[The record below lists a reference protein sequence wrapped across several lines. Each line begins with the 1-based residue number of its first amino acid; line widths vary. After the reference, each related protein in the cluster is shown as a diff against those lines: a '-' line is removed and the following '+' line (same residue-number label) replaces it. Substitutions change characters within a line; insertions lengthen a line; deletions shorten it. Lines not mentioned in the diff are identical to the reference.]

1 VRRRGA
7 DRTLIVAGLATAV
20 VGALELL
27 DQLGAIDMRFGYTAP
42 LLLAA
47 AGVVLLVAGMS

>member
-7 DRTLIVAGLATAV
+7 DRTLIVAGLATMV

-27 DQLGAIDMRFGYTAP
+27 DQLGAIEMRFGYTTP

-47 AGVVLLVAGMS
+47 AGVVLLTAGMS

>member
-1 VRRRGA
+1 VSRRGV
-7 DRTLIVAGLATAV
+7 DRTLIVAGLATIV

-27 DQLGAIDMRFGYTAP
+27 DQLGAIDMRFRYTAP

-47 AGVVLLVAGMS
+47 AGVVLLVAGLS

>member
-1 VRRRGA
+1 MRRRDA
-7 DRTLIVAGLATAV
+7 DRTLIVAGAVTIV

-27 DQLGAIDMRFGYTAP
+27 DQLDVIDMGFGYTAP

-47 AGVVLLVAGMS
+47 AGVVLLAAGLR

>member
-7 DRTLIVAGLATAV
+7 DRTLIVAGLATMV

-27 DQLGAIDMRFGYTAP
+27 DQLGAIEMRFGYTAP

-47 AGVVLLVAGMS
+47 AGVVLLTAGMS

>member
-1 VRRRGA
+1 MRRGGA
-7 DRTLIVAGLATAV
+7 DRALIVAGVATVV

-27 DQLGAIDMRFGYTAP
+27 DQLGAIALGFGYTAP

-47 AGVVLLVAGMS
+47 AGAVLLAAGLR

>member
-1 VRRRGA
+1 MRRQGA
-7 DRTLIVAGLATAV
+7 DRALIVAGVATVV

-27 DQLGAIDMRFGYTAP
+27 DQVGVIDMRFGYTAP

-47 AGVVLLVAGMS
+47 AGVVLLAAGWS

>member
-1 VRRRGA
+1 MSRGSA
-7 DRTLIVAGLATAV
+7 DRTLIVAGLATIV

-27 DQLGAIDMRFGYTAP
+27 DQLGAIDLRFGYTAP

-47 AGVVLLVAGMS
+47 AGVVLLAAGMR

>member
-1 VRRRGA
+1 MRGRGA
-7 DRTLIVAGLATAV
+7 DRTLIVAGAATIV

-27 DQLGAIDMRFGYTAP
+27 DQLDVIDLRFGYTAP

-47 AGVVLLVAGMS
+47 AGVVLLAAGLR

>member
-1 VRRRGA
+1 VSRRRA
-7 DRTLIVAGLATAV
+7 DRTLLVAGAATVV

-27 DQLGAIDMRFGYTAP
+27 DQLGAIHLGFGYTAP

-47 AGVVLLVAGMS
+47 AGAVLLAAGLW

>member
-1 VRRRGA
+1 MRRGGA
-7 DRTLIVAGLATAV
+7 DRALSVAGVATVV

-27 DQLGAIDMRFGYTAP
+27 DQLGAIALGFGYTAP

-47 AGVVLLVAGMS
+47 AGAVLLAAGLR

>member
-1 VRRRGA
+1 MRRQGA
-7 DRTLIVAGLATAV
+7 DRTLIVAGLATIV

-27 DQLGAIDMRFGYTAP
+27 DQVGAIDMGFGYTMP

-47 AGVVLLVAGMS
+47 AGVVLLSAGLP

>member
-1 VRRRGA
+1 VRSGGA
-7 DRTLIVAGLATAV
+7 DRTLIVAGVATIV

-27 DQLGAIDMRFGYTAP
+27 DQLGAIHMGFGYTGP

-47 AGVVLLVAGMS
+47 AGAILLAAGLG

>member
-1 VRRRGA
+1 MSRRGA
-7 DRTLIVAGLATAV
+7 DRTLIVAGVATIV

-27 DQLGAIDMRFGYTAP
+27 DQLGAIALGFGYTAP

-47 AGVVLLVAGMS
+47 AGAALLAAGLW